1 MNVDFKSITIFLHE
15 KGLKPHEIQSEID
28 SVFGKNSYSYQ
39 AITKTLR
46 KISFTPSQ
54 PDNEKIDEN
63 FVYQQKISIIQKTL
77 EDFPFSSLK
86 QIAEETNIPKT
97 TVYRIVRKELGYVL
111 KHLKWIPHCL
121 TSSQKLCRIRLSKNL
136 FPVLQEADRTN
147 YQLFM
152 TGDESWFYLTTDHET
167 QWLPLSKIPSKRAKK
182 MIGSKKYMLTIF
194 WNPKGFQLVKI
205 LPDDTTFNDDY
216 FITEIL
222 EPIFEMTADLIK
234 ESGKKMILHFDNA
247 RPHVSKKVLEY
258 MDSHGMDRAPQPPYS
273 PDIAPSDFYLFG
285 YVKGLLAGRTFQSA
299 DELLSAV
306 TEILNEISEKTLL
319 RVFKEWEE
327 RLNQVIILNGDY
339 IE

>member
-1 MNVDFKSITIFLHE
+1 
-15 KGLKPHEIQSEID
+15 
-28 SVFGKNSYSYQ
+28 
-39 AITKTLR
+39 
-46 KISFTPSQ
+46 
-54 PDNEKIDEN
+54 
-63 FVYQQKISIIQKTL
+63 
-77 EDFPFSSLK
+77 
-86 QIAEETNIPKT
+86 
-97 TVYRIVRKELGYVL
+97 
-111 KHLKWIPHCL
+111 
-121 TSSQKLCRIRLSKNL
+121 
-136 FPVLQEADRTN
+136 
-147 YQLFM
+147 M

-167 QWLPLSKIPSKRAKK
+167 QWLPLSKKPSKRAKK